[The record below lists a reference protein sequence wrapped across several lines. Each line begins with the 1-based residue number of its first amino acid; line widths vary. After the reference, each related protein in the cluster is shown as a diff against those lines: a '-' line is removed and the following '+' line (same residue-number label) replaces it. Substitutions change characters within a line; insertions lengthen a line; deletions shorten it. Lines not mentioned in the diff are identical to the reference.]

1 MSKHACKS
9 SWPISGC
16 HHPHQGPQKK
26 PALHTGIG
34 KGNENPEGRGIG
46 KGHTALEIT
55 TAAGTHQTESQRLA
69 GGQAVKVIEKDPHP
83 GTVHTV
89 SVQMGQSFLHT
100 SCKPAVLLRG
110 VHWLVALFVQRS
122 KYQQGAVLI

>member
-26 PALHTGIG
+26 PALHTEIG
-34 KGNENPEGRGIG
+34 KGNESPEGRGIG

-55 TAAGTHQTESQRLA
+55 TAAGIHQTESQRMA
-69 GGQAVKVIEKDPHP
+69 GGQAVIVREKDPHP
-83 GTVHTV
+83 GKSINLSADGPVI
-89 SVQMGQSFLHT
+89 
-100 SCKPAVLLRG
+100 LLAR
-110 VHWLVALFVQRS
+110 QPCC
-122 KYQQGAVLI
+122 

>member
-1 MSKHACKS
+1 MSRHACKS
-9 SWPISGC
+9 SWPTSGC
-16 HHPHQGPQKK
+16 HLPHRGPQKK

-34 KGNENPEGRGIG
+34 KGKESPEGRGIR

-89 SVQMGQSFLHT
+89 
-100 SCKPAVLLRG
+100 
-110 VHWLVALFVQRS
+110 
-122 KYQQGAVLI
+122 